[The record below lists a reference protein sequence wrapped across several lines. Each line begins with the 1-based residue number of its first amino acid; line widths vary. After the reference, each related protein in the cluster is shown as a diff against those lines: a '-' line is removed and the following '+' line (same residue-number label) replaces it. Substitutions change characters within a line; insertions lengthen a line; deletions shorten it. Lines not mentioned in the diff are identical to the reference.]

1 MATLEQV
8 TTNRKKTNNMKNEDN
23 LNVECTE
30 CGAKMSNA
38 EFNQHQCPNIS
49 QPLKGESFEDYVERS
64 KKELAERIDKAILKV
79 NPAAL

>member
-1 MATLEQV
+1 
-8 TTNRKKTNNMKNEDN
+8 MKNEDT

-79 NPAAL
+79 DASAL